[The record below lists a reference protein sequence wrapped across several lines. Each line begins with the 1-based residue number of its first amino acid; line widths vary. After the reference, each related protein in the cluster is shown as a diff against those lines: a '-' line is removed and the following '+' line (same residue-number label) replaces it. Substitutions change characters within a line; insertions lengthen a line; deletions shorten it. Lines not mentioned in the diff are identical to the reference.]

1 MLRSQHGRRPLL
13 LLATTAC
20 LLPSARAL
28 ERLRVM
34 TWNVHAWRDSDHRDN
49 FDGVV
54 ETCQGER
61 PDILCL
67 NEVLHPYNIEAQTDG
82 YLAAVKD
89 GAGVGLDVRPCAVAD
104 SYLHRLA
111 AALGMPHVAFVEAER
126 AKCFF
131 GAAPFGN
138 AVLSRRPFVDAGHLV
153 LAAEPGDVRLG
164 GQRRDDVESRGVVWA
179 AVEVGDERVGFA
191 AAHLDHKAEELREK
205 QIGRCLDHVNAHCP
219 ALHLVCGDLN
229 TFRRADHSDAA
240 WDAIVAFYASRGW
253 PRPAER
259 SLALD
264 ACEARGYADAG
275 AGAAPDVTCW
285 THNPLFRIDHV
296 LLNDGLRRACD
307 VENYRRVESAASDH
321 FPVAFDLALRD

>member
-1 MLRSQHGRRPLL
+1 MLRRPLL
-13 LLATTAC
+13 LLATAAC

-54 ETCQGER
+54 ETCQGEQ
-61 PDILCL
+61 PDVLCL
-67 NEVLHPYNIEAQTDG
+67 NEVLHPYNIEAQKDG
-82 YLAAVKD
+82 YLAAVKN
-89 GAGVGLDVRPCAVAD
+89 GEGVGLDVRPCAVAD

-307 VENYRRVESAASDH
+307 VEHYRRVESAASDH

>member
-1 MLRSQHGRRPLL
+1 MLRRPLL
-13 LLATTAC
+13 LLATAAC

-54 ETCQGER
+54 ETCQGEQ
-61 PDILCL
+61 PDVLCL
-67 NEVLHPYNIEAQTDG
+67 NEVLHPYNIEAQKDG
-82 YLAAVKD
+82 YLAAVKN
-89 GAGVGLDVRPCAVAD
+89 GEGVGLDVSPCAVAD

-205 QIGRCLDHVNAHCP
+205 QIGR
-219 ALHLVCGDLN
+219 G
-229 TFRRADHSDAA
+229 
-240 WDAIVAFYASRGW
+240 
-253 PRPAER
+253 
-259 SLALD
+259 LAL
-264 ACEARGYADAG
+264 ARRRRR
-275 AGAAPDVTCW
+275 TCW

-321 FPVAFDLALRD
+321 FPVAFDLTLRD

>member
-1 MLRSQHGRRPLL
+1 MLRRPLL
-13 LLATTAC
+13 LLATAAC

-54 ETCQGER
+54 ETCQGEQ
-61 PDILCL
+61 PDVLCL
-67 NEVLHPYNIEAQTDG
+67 NEVLHPYNIEAQKDG
-82 YLAAVKD
+82 YLAAVKN
-89 GAGVGLDVRPCAVAD
+89 GEGVGLDVSPCAVAD

-138 AVLSRRPFVDAGHLV
+138 AVLSRRPFVDAGTSCSPRSP
-153 LAAEPGDVRLG
+153 ATAPRR
-164 GQRRDDVESRGVVWA
+164 QRRDDAESRGVVWA

-205 QIGRCLDHVNAHCP
+205 QIG
-219 ALHLVCGDLN
+219 
-229 TFRRADHSDAA
+229 
-240 WDAIVAFYASRGW
+240 
-253 PRPAER
+253 
-259 SLALD
+259 
-264 ACEARGYADAG
+264 RGYADAG

-321 FPVAFDLALRD
+321 FPVAFDLTLRD